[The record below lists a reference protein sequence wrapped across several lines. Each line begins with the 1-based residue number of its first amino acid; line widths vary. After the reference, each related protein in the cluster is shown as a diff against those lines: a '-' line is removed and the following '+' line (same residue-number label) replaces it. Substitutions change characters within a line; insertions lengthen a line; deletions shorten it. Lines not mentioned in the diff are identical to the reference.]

1 MTGPYHVETSLL
13 VCSSSQWTGFYMIR
27 TTVMKVLIYHFDDL
41 LIYYYAFIVHGSKN
55 WATQGQL
62 ESLPATN

>member
-55 WATQGQL
+55 
-62 ESLPATN
+62 